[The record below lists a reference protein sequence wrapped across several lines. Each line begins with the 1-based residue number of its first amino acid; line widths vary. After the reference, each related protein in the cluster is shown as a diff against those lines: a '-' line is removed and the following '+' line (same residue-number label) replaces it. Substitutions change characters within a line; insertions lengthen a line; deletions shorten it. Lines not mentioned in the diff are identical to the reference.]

1 VDGGEPHSAVFFGA
15 VRDFWWNVD
24 QLELCARRI
33 GVDDVRSVLDVG
45 SGVGHWGR
53 LLRHVLAPDVTLV
66 GIDAE
71 QAWVEEATRQ
81 ATAAGLADRFSYL
94 QATAEALPF
103 DDESFDLVTCQT
115 VLIHVSDPLAVVR
128 EMTRV
133 TRPGGLVVASEP
145 NNRALTLIDSS
156 VTAGSS
162 VDERIDLVRFYLTC
176 EQGKVALGEG
186 DNSVG
191 DLVTGFLAD
200 AGLEGVQSYQSDKV
214 SLMLPPYDGEEAQA
228 FKQWLAEDADRGAFG
243 WTRAEALRYYEAGG
257 GDTAE
262 FDAAWERRV
271 AESRAHHAAV
281 ETGDFRSG
289 GGDLLYLVAGR
300 RPSS

>member
-1 VDGGEPHSAVFFGA
+1 VADAPHSAAYLGA
-15 VRDFWWNVD
+15 TRDFWWNLDHV
-24 QLELCARRI
+24 ELRARRL
-33 GVDDVRSVLDVG
+33 GFEALHSVLDVG
-45 SGVGHWGR
+45 AGRGHWGR
-53 LLRHVLAPDVTLV
+53 LLSYALPA
-66 GIDAE
+66 DATVHGVDLE
-71 QAWVEEATRQ
+71 PRWVEEATRL
-81 ATAAGLADRFSYL
+81 AAESGLGHRFSYSR
-94 QATAEALPF
+94 AAAEELPF
-103 DDESFDLVTCQT
+103 QDGSFDLVTCQT
-115 VLIHVSDPLAVVR
+115 VLIHVPDPFAVVR
-128 EMTRV
+128 EMVRV

-176 EQGKVALGEG
+176 ERGKVALGEG

-191 DLVTGFLAD
+191 DLVAGFLAD
-200 AGLEGVQSYQSDKV
+200 AGLEDVQSYQSDKV
-214 SLMLPPYDGEEAQA
+214 TLMLPPYEGEEAQA
-228 FKQWLAEDADRGAFG
+228 YKQSLAEEAGRGAFG

-257 GDTAE
+257 GDPAE

-271 AESRAHHAAV
+271 AESRAQHAAV

-300 RPSS
+300 RPSP